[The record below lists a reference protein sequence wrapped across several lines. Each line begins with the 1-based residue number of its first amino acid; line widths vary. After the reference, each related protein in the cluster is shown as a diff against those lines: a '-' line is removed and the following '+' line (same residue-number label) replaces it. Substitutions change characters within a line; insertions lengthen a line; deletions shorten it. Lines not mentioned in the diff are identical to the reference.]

1 MTATD
6 TAVEPL
12 IAGDQLTREEFL
24 DRWEAMPEL
33 KFAELIGGTVFMPSP
48 LRPEHARSDADITYV
63 LRHYAVHT
71 PRCDVGSNS
80 TWLMLADSPQP
91 DCYLRIDERCGGS
104 SWMGER
110 YLEGA
115 PELVAEVCLSS
126 SSYDLNQK
134 KALYEAAGVAE
145 YLALLVARRE
155 LRWFRLVG
163 KEYQQVPV
171 PPDGIIR
178 SLVFPGLWLD
188 VGALLDGDM
197 LKVIEVLERGLA
209 TPQHGEFVERIRQ
222 KGESEA

>member
-1 MTATD
+1 MAATD

-12 IAGDQLTREEFL
+12 IAGDQVTREEFL
-24 DRWEAMPEL
+24 ARWEAVPEL
-33 KFAELIGGTVFMPSP
+33 KFAELIGGTVYMPSP
-48 LRPEHARSDADITYV
+48 LRPEHGRGDARLATV
-63 LRHYAVHT
+63 LTIYAAHT
-71 PRCDVGSNS
+71 PGCDAASNC

-91 DCYLRIDERCGGS
+91 DCYLRVVEECGGS

-145 YLALLVARRE
+145 YIAVLIARKE
-155 LRWFRLVG
+155 LRWYRLVSG
-163 KEYQQVPV
+163 QFQQVPV

-188 VGALLDGDM
+188 VNAFLAGDM

-209 TPQHGEFVERIRQ
+209 APQHGEFIERLRA
-222 KGESEA
+222 SASSP